1 VRRDYNLEWRAGSLC
16 VLVNGDNEAAATGD
30 RITKIRVRDGSI
42 RNDPT
47 VLPESICKAESDG
60 PTVVF
65 GVHEGHD
72 DR

>member
-1 VRRDYNLEWRAGSLC
+1 MVD
-16 VLVNGDNEAAATGD
+16 GDNKAAAGRD
-30 RITKIRVRDGSI
+30 RIAKVRVRDGSI

-60 PTVVF
+60 ATVVF